1 MFQVESIGNRIE
13 ITMSGALNAE
23 SMKDALDQIQEKCSK
38 IENGTMLYDVVD
50 FHLPTLEAILIEFSR
65 LPSMIGLLGKFKRAA
80 VLTDLHWLGGI
91 SIFEGLLIP
100 GLSIK
105 AFRRDQKAE
114 AIEWL
119 EAES

>member
-50 FHLPTLEAILIEFSR
+50 FHLPTLEAIMIEFSR